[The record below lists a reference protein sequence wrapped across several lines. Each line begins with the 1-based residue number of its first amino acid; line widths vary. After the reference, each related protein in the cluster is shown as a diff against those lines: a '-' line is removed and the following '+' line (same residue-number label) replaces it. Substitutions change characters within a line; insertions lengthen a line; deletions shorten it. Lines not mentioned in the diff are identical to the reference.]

1 MWQMY
6 ILVGAP
12 LWYHDN
18 TMYLLDLRVVRWG
31 YSVQVARNLWDKDG
45 RGGISALHYIQC
57 SHRDTM
63 ALHVLYCY
71 LYAGWDL
78 YTALAQVK
86 IMIIN

>member
-31 YSVQVARNLWDKDG
+31 HSVQVARNLWDKDG

-57 SHRDTM
+57 SHRDIETLWLCM
-63 ALHVLYCY
+63 YCTITCMQ
-71 LYAGWDL
+71 GGN
-78 YTALAQVK
+78 YTQLLLK
-86 IMIIN
+86 SK